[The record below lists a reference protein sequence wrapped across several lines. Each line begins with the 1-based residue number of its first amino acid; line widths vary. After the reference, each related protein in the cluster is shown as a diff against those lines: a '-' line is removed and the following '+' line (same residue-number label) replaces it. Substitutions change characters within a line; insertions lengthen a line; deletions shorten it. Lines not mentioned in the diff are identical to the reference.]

1 MKINRVFIM
10 CLPWQNNN
18 GNTMFCTTEVQL
30 CVKEQFVK
38 PIISVQRCYSNED
51 WTHIKKEPKTLRY
64 C

>member
-1 MKINRVFIM
+1 M

-18 GNTMFCTTEVQL
+18 GNIMFCTTEVQL

-51 WTHIKKEPKTLRY
+51 WTHIKKNQNASLLLTDKIY
-64 C
+64 AM